1 MAKQELDVNDHI
13 REIRSLTDLLRASLG
28 QIADEDSGRPIDRT
42 AMTAWNATHGV
53 YRVAGS
59 MEEVQA
65 QITEIIN
72 AKMAAATA
80 LIIRLVVEVARREE
94 EDVTLLEVIDRI
106 EKQVIEGLSTRES
119 DA

>member
-1 MAKQELDVNDHI
+1 MNNHI

-28 QIADEDSGRPIDRT
+28 ELADENSGRPIDRT

-53 YRVAGS
+53 YRFAGHS

-72 AKMAAATA
+72 AKMAAAGA
-80 LIIRLVVEVARREE
+80 LIIRLVIEVASRE
-94 EDVTLLEVIDRI
+94 EDVALVEIIDRV
-106 EKQVIEGLSTRES
+106 EKQVIEDLSAREP